1 MFRYLI
7 AIEPLGFLYGSAGR
21 FLSPEN
27 LVGRSGMSFP
37 PSAPVI
43 VGLLLHA
50 MGEPGRNWLQSPENQ
65 NLRVAGP
72 FWGCTPHLQG
82 ETQDF
87 YVPVPLNC
95 MVKGGIIQKRLVWQE
110 KDGEWTLLQEEKT
123 AAEVSKSDP
132 GGWVPI
138 SRWEELQA
146 GQSTAK
152 APWKFVPHLHPRLAE
167 EERKVKVEEQ
177 RGSLFLEN
185 AVAME
190 PGTALVYLCTHPLPD
205 GWYRFGGEGHL
216 VDVRCVPL
224 TETLRQRF
232 QEPVGRSFALI
243 VPGVWGS
250 TRLCHRYPVHQ
261 GQSVWSVQGLL
272 TERPQPYRYR
282 LGGQGT
288 GRRLSRGRYAVPA
301 GTVYVV
307 KEELCPWAEWEE
319 HWFPREGYSLQRW
332 GCGLALPL
340 PSALAAS
347 PST

>member
-1 MFRYLI
+1 MFQYLI

-50 MGEPGRNWLQSPENQ
+50 LGEKGQAWLQSAENQ
-65 NLRVAGP
+65 SLRVAGP
-72 FWGCTPHLQG
+72 FWGHSHHLQPKS
-82 ETQDF
+82 QDF

-95 MVKGGIIQKRLVWQE
+95 LVKGSTIQKRLTWDDQTQ
-110 KDGEWTLLQEEKT
+110 EWTWQQEEK
-123 AAEVSKSDP
+123 AATEASKYDR
-132 GGWVPI
+132 GGWVAMGQ
-138 SRWEELQA
+138 WEER
-146 GQSTAK
+146 GTGCITAT
-152 APWKFVPHLHPRLAE
+152 APWQFVPHLHPRLDIAE
-167 EERKVKVEEQ
+167 RRVRQ
-177 RGSLFLEN
+177 DPNRGSLFLEN
-185 AVAME
+185 AVAMA
-190 PGTALVYLCTHPLPD
+190 PGTALVYLSTHPVPN

-216 VDVRCVPL
+216 VDLRCLPL
-224 TETLRQRF
+224 TEALRQRF
-232 QEPVGRSFALI
+232 QQPVGRSFALI

-250 TRLCHRYPVHQ
+250 TRLCHRYPVNQ
-261 GQSVWSVQGLL
+261 GQPAWRVQGLL

-307 KEELCPWAEWEE
+307 QEKLPAWQEWPAD
-319 HWFPREGYSLQRW
+319 WFPREGYSLQRW

-340 PSALAAS
+340 PNA
-347 PST
+347 TTTGE